1 VLCGLAFIGV
11 PFEAVPLETAL
22 AEAAFIRVTL
32 EAVPFEAALAEAA
45 FIRVPFETVPLETAL
60 AGLWPL
66 IAHDSS
72 SARESPL

>member
-1 VLCGLAFIGV
+1 LIGV
-11 PFEAVPLETAL
+11 PFEAVPLEAPL
-22 AEAAFIRVTL
+22 AEAAFIRVPF
-32 EAVPFEAALAEAA
+32 EAVPLEAPLAEAP